1 MKFSAKGQ
9 NFCIENHLY
18 QYQYKYK
25 ISKRKPS
32 GNNFF
37 VISCW
42 KIFVGPFCS
51 FSDSIEMELFEYSG
65 HGRLTDIAQV
75 LANVFSLHPKD
86 HVLAPADC
94 LQYLE
99 ITFFK
104 KLKPR

>member
-25 ISKRKPS
+25 ISNRKPS